1 MTGTT
6 LLANL
11 DGALLDVTVPIVR
24 ADDLGVVRGDGVFD
38 ALLAVDGVAIDR
50 DAHLDRLERSAAMLA
65 LPQPDRAG
73 YVRAVDALLAAW
85 PWDEHPEA
93 MLRLVQTRGPEGL
106 DAPGGWVM
114 AEPVAPSV
122 VAQRRDGVRVLA
134 LDRGFDGGDVAAMPW
149 LLPGAKTLSYG
160 INMAAKRYAAAHDA
174 DDVVFVSPTGAVL
187 EGPTSTVLV
196 DLDGELLTPPQDGI
210 LPSIT
215 LERLFE
221 VGPAAGLPVRFH
233 PLRLAD
239 LRAAR
244 GVWLLSSGRV
254 LAAVTSI
261 DGDAV
266 ARSPLHDRIG
276 QLLDVPSTVDP
287 AAG

>member
-1 MTGTT
+1 MTGTN

-11 DGALLDVTVPIVR
+11 DGDLLDPTVPIVR

-38 ALLAVDGVAIDR
+38 AMLAIGGTAVDR

-65 LPQPDRAG
+65 LPRPDRSG
-73 YVRAVDALLAAW
+73 YERAIDALLAAW
-85 PWDEHPEA
+85 PWETHPEA

-106 DAPGGWVM
+106 DLPGGWVM
-114 AEPVAPSV
+114 AEPMAP
-122 VAQRRDGVRVLA
+122 AAIRQRREGVRVLA
-134 LDRGFDGGDVAAMPW
+134 LDRGFDGGEVAAMPW

-160 INMAAKRYAAAHDA
+160 INMAAKRYALANGA
-174 DDVVFVSPTGAVL
+174 DDVVFVSPGGAVL

-196 DLDGELLTPPQDGI
+196 DRDGELLTPPQDGI

-221 VGPAAGLPVRFH
+221 VGPPAGLPVRFEA
-233 PLRLAD
+233 LRLD
-239 LRAAR
+239 ELRAAR

-254 LAAVTSI
+254 LAPVTAI
-261 DGDAV
+261 DGEPV
-266 ARSPLHDRIG
+266 PRSPLHARIAT
-276 QLLDVPSTVDP
+276 LLGVPTSVE
-287 AAG
+287 